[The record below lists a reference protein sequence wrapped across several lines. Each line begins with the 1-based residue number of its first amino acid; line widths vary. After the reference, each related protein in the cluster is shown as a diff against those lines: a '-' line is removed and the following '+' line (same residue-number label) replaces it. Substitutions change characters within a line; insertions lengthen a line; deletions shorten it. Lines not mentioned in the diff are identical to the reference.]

1 MKIALVTDSTA
12 DIPPDVAMA
21 YDIHVVPTVI
31 IMDGKSLEDGKGLSR
46 QEFYER
52 LPQMNTFPTTAA
64 PAAGAFEM
72 LYNQLLQQGV
82 TKIISIHVSS
92 VLSGV
97 YNVACLAAKTFKES
111 VDVFDSG
118 QVTLGLG
125 YQVISVAEAL
135 KEGMDWKD
143 IPQYLADLG
152 QRARV
157 LALLDTLEYV
167 RRSGRVSWARA
178 RLGSL
183 LQLKPLLEVNQGQV
197 ISLGEVRTRQKGI
210 SRLKELTQNLGP
222 LERLAILHTNAE
234 AEARLLLD
242 SLDIPLPHPPLIVY
256 VTTVIGTHV
265 GPKGLGIAAII
276 K

>member
-1 MKIALVTDSTA
+1 MEIALVTDSTS
-12 DIPPDVAMA
+12 DIPTDVAKM
-21 YDIHVVPTVI
+21 YDIHIVPTVI

-52 LPQMNTFPTTAA
+52 LPQMNSFPTTAA
-64 PAAGAFEM
+64 PAVGAFEL
-72 LYNQLLQQGV
+72 LYDQLLRQGA

-92 VLSGV
+92 ILSGV
-97 YNVACLAAKTFKES
+97 YNTACLAAKAFKES
-111 VDVFDSG
+111 INVFDSG

-125 YQVISVAEAL
+125 YQVIAVAEAL
-135 KEGMDWKD
+135 RDGMDWKD

-210 SRLKELTQNLGP
+210 SRLKELTQELGP

-234 AEARLLLD
+234 AEARLMLE
-242 SLDIPLPHPPLIVY
+242 SLNIQIPHSPLIVH
-256 VTTVIGTHV
+256 VTTVIGAHV
-265 GPKGLGIAAII
+265 GPKGLGVAAIV